1 MAMTIEEELDR
12 AHRLERE
19 AQVAWLDAV
28 RRGASEHQRLWDSWD
43 RRVDELH
50 ELGTRMAESVDERE
64 RKRR

>member
-1 MAMTIEEELDR
+1 MAATLEEEIDR

-19 AQVAWLDAV
+19 AQVAWIDAV
-28 RRGASEHQRLWDSWD
+28 RRGASEHQRLWDAWD

-50 ELGTRMAESVDERE
+50 ELGSRMAESVADQA